1 MSKMNYQNELHPN
14 WLALTTLPLQLKRF
28 VRAGDPDFIAESPK
42 AVKHQID
49 GLNGAEAREF
59 YKEVLDAPTTCQ
71 PNLPS
76 THKTAQTRRE
86 PERILVPFDKSK
98 FFRLATSNKVEE
110 LSQMKASEEDLN
122 SRDSFGWTALMMAAC
137 EGATEAVSWL
147 VQRGVQVETSDK
159 SGNTALKLA
168 QRKGHLD
175 VVHLLESLPILEET
189 SEEDESVDGNNPF
202 YCEICKRDYKETP
215 CPIHQ
220 TSTVHQFNLKAL
232 PAHKLHKFNISAK
245 NRGLQLM
252 VKQGWDQEHGLGP
265 SQSGRLYPVKTV
277 LRKQRTGLGIEQ
289 QPARVSHFG
298 AFDLN
303 AVRRRDPIYQPRRT
317 RSDMQREK
325 VREWK
330 RERYLR
336 RVLS

>member
-1 MSKMNYQNELHPN
+1 MNSSGELHPN

-28 VRAGDPDFIAESPK
+28 VRAGDPDIAPECPK
-42 AVKHQID
+42 AKHQID
-49 GLNGAEAREF
+49 GLNGAEAQEF
-59 YKEVLDAPTTCQ
+59 YKEVLDAPTTSQ
-71 PNLPS
+71 VLVS
-76 THKTAQTRRE
+76 SSSKTKETKRV
-86 PERILVPFDKSK
+86 PKKPKLPFDKSK
-98 FFRLATSNKVEE
+98 FFRLATSNQVEE
-110 LSQMKASEEDLN
+110 LSQMEISVEDLN
-122 SRDSFGWTALMMAAC
+122 TRDSFGWSALMMAAC
-137 EGATEAVSWL
+137 EGATDSVAWL
-147 VQRGVQVETSDK
+147 LQQGVHVETTDK

-168 QRKGHLD
+168 QRKGHSEI
-175 VVHLLESLPILEET
+175 VQLLETLAIPDDASDEE
-189 SEEDESVDGNNPF
+189 ESMDVNSPY

-215 CPIHQ
+215 WPDHQ

-289 QPARVSHFG
+289 PAAKVTHFG

-303 AVRRRDPIYQPRRT
+303 AVRRRHPIYQPRRT

-330 RERYLR
+330 RERNLR
-336 RVLS
+336 RELS

>member
-1 MSKMNYQNELHPN
+1 MNSSGELHPN

-28 VRAGDPDFIAESPK
+28 VRAGDPESAPAPPK
-42 AVKHQID
+42 ASKHQID
-49 GLNGAEAREF
+49 GLNGEEAQEF
-59 YKEVLDAPTTCQ
+59 YKEVLDTPVTCTQKASPT
-71 PNLPS
+71 
-76 THKTAQTRRE
+76 KEKE
-86 PERILVPFDKSK
+86 PKKVQRKPQSPFDKGK

-110 LSQMKASEEDLN
+110 LCDMEISGEEIN
-122 SRDSFGWTALMMAAC
+122 SCDSFGWTALMMAAC
-137 EGATEAVSWL
+137 EGATETVAWL
-147 VQRGVQVETSDK
+147 LRRQALVDVQDK
-159 SGNTALKLA
+159 SGNTAMKLA
-168 QRKGHLD
+168 QRKGHSEI
-175 VVHLLESLPILEET
+175 VQLLEAVAFPAEDTDEEET
-189 SEEDESVDGNNPF
+189 VDESNPF
-202 YCEICKRDYKETP
+202 YCEVCKRDYKETP
-215 CPIHQ
+215 WPIHQ

-289 QPARVSHFG
+289 QPARVTHFG

-303 AVRRRDPIYQPRRT
+303 AVRRRDPFHQPRRN

-330 RERYLR
+330 RERHLR
-336 RVLS
+336 RELS

>member
-1 MSKMNYQNELHPN
+1 MNSSGELHPN

-28 VRAGDPDFIAESPK
+28 VRAGDPESFPEPPK
-42 AVKHQID
+42 ATKHQID
-49 GLNGAEAREF
+49 GLNGEEARDF
-59 YKEVLDAPTTCQ
+59 YKEVLDTPVTCTKKC
-71 PNLPS
+71 S
-76 THKTAQTRRE
+76 TSKINEPRRIQNKPQSAFE
-86 PERILVPFDKSK
+86 KGK

-110 LSQMKASEEDLN
+110 LSEMAMTEEDLDT
-122 SRDSFGWTALMMAAC
+122 RDSFGWTALMMAAC
-137 EGATEAVSWL
+137 EGATEAVAWL
-147 VQRGVQVETSDK
+147 LRRQAQVDVQDK
-159 SGNTALKLA
+159 SGNTAIKLA
-168 QRKGHLD
+168 QRNGHTEI
-175 VVHLLESLPILEET
+175 VQLLEAVSTPVETRDEEET
-189 SEEDESVDGNNPF
+189 SNESRPF

-215 CPIHQ
+215 WPVHQ

-289 QPARVSHFG
+289 QPARVTHFG

-303 AVRRRDPIYQPRRT
+303 AVRRRDPFHQPKRT

-330 RERYLR
+330 RERHLR
-336 RVLS
+336 RELS

>member
-1 MSKMNYQNELHPN
+1 MNSQNELHPN

-28 VRAGDPDFIAESPK
+28 VRAGDPDLIPESSK

-71 PNLPS
+71 VKLPS
-76 THKTAQTRRE
+76 FHKTGEIRRVL
-86 PERILVPFDKSK
+86 ERTLVPFDKSK
-98 FFRLATSNKVEE
+98 FFLLATCNKVEE
-110 LSQMKASEEDLN
+110 LSQMEVSEENLN
-122 SRDSFGWTALMMAAC
+122 SCDSFGWTALMMAAC
-137 EGATEAVSWL
+137 EGATEVVSWL
-147 VQRGVQVETSDK
+147 LQKGVQIETSDK

-168 QRKGHLD
+168 QRKGHSE
-175 VVHLLESLPILEET
+175 VVHLLETLPILEVT
-189 SEEDESVDGNNPF
+189 SDEDEPIESNNPF

-215 CPIHQ
+215 WTIHQ

-336 RVLS
+336 RALS

>member
-1 MSKMNYQNELHPN
+1 MNSSGELHPN

-28 VRAGDPDFIAESPK
+28 VRAGDPESAPAPPK
-42 AVKHQID
+42 ASKHQID
-49 GLNGAEAREF
+49 GLDGKEAQEF
-59 YKEVLDAPTTCQ
+59 YKEVLDTPVTCTQKPTSSKQ
-71 PNLPS
+71 
-76 THKTAQTRRE
+76 KE
-86 PERILVPFDKSK
+86 PRKVQRKPLSPFDKGK
-98 FFRLATSNKVEE
+98 FFRLATSNKVDE
-110 LSQMKASEEDLN
+110 LCDMEISEEEIN
-122 SRDSFGWTALMMAAC
+122 SCDCFGWTALMMAAC
-137 EGATEAVSWL
+137 EGATETVAWL
-147 VQRGVQVETSDK
+147 LRRQALVDVQDK
-159 SGNTALKLA
+159 SGNTAMKLA
-168 QRKGHLD
+168 QRKGHSEI
-175 VVHLLESLPILEET
+175 VQLLEAVSIPAVSDDEET
-189 SEEDESVDGNNPF
+189 VDESSPF

-215 CPIHQ
+215 WPIHQ

-232 PAHKLHKFNISAK
+232 PPHKLHKFNISAR

-289 QPARVSHFG
+289 QPARVTHFG

-303 AVRRRDPIYQPRRT
+303 AVRRRDPFQQPRRT

-330 RERYLR
+330 RERHLR
-336 RVLS
+336 RELS

>member
-1 MSKMNYQNELHPN
+1 MNSSGELHPN

-28 VRAGDPDFIAESPK
+28 VRAGDPDIVLESPN
-42 AVKHQID
+42 AIKHQID
-49 GLNGAEAREF
+49 GLNGTEAQEF
-59 YKEVLDAPTTCQ
+59 YKEVLDAPSTCKIADASSSKKRETTRTQ
-71 PNLPS
+71 KKL
-76 THKTAQTRRE
+76 Q
-86 PERILVPFDKSK
+86 VPFDKTK
-98 FFRLATSNKVEE
+98 FFRLATGNNVEE
-110 LSQMKASEEDLN
+110 LSQMEVSEEDLN

-137 EGATEAVSWL
+137 EGAVEVVVWL
-147 VQRGVQVETSDK
+147 LQKGIHVETTDK
-159 SGNTALKLA
+159 SGNTAFKLA
-168 QRKGHLD
+168 QRKGHSEI
-175 VVHLLESLPILEET
+175 VQLLETLPLSEEATDEEET
-189 SEEDESVDGNNPF
+189 IDVNSPF
-202 YCEICKRDYKETP
+202 YCEVCKRDYKETP
-215 CPIHQ
+215 WPVHQ

-289 QPARVSHFG
+289 QPARVTHFG

-303 AVRRRDPIYQPRRT
+303 AVRKRYPIYQPRRT

-330 RERYLR
+330 RERHLR
-336 RVLS
+336 RELS